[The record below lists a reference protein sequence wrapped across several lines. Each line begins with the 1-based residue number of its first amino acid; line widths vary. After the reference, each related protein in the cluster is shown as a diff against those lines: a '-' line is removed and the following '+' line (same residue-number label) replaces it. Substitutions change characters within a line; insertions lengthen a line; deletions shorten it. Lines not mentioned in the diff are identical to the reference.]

1 VLPIPDDSEK
11 KKKARERFAFERVYG
26 RDASQQEVFENTC
39 RPSIMNAIE
48 GYNVT
53 IFAYGQT
60 GTGKTYVNVISFTLY
75 CLFCC

>member
-1 VLPIPDDSEK
+1 
-11 KKKARERFAFERVYG
+11 
-26 RDASQQEVFENTC
+26 
-39 RPSIMNAIE
+39 MNAIE